1 MEIKEWFKKENRR
14 KLIISTIM
22 LLLIIAWMILIFQF
36 SCMNSKDSDK
46 ASSETVATIIEN
58 SLRVTNKIGATHSY
72 STHNDILNASKVL
85 NPLMRKVAH
94 FSEYF
99 ILGVLIIIFLN
110 YVIENKKYII
120 VFLISFVICA
130 LYATSDE
137 FHQVFISGRAGQAV
151 DVCID
156 TLGALTGIVLYST
169 YYLVYWIGKKKRH

>member
-1 MEIKEWFKKENRR
+1 
-14 KLIISTIM
+14 M

-58 SLRVTNKIGATHSY
+58 CLRFTNKIGATHSY

-94 FSEYF
+94 
-99 ILGVLIIIFLN
+99 LIIFLN
-110 YVIENKKYII
+110 YVVENKKYII
-120 VFLISFVICA
+120 VFLISLVICA

-137 FHQVFISGRAGQAV
+137 FHQVFISGRSGQAV

-156 TLGALTGIVLYST
+156 TLGALTGIILYST
-169 YYLVYWIGKKKRH
+169 YYLAYWIGKKKRH

>member
-1 MEIKEWFKKENRR
+1 MEIKEWFKQENRR

-22 LLLIIAWMILIFQF
+22 LLFIIAWMILIFQF

-46 ASSETVATIIEN
+46 VSSETV
-58 SLRVTNKIGATHSY
+58 VTNKIGATHSY

-120 VFLISFVICA
+120 VFLISLVICA

-137 FHQVFISGRAGQAV
+137 FHQVFISGRSGQAV

-156 TLGALTGIVLYST
+156 TLGALTGIILYST
-169 YYLVYWIGKKKRH
+169 YYLVYWIGKKKSIEILK

>member
-58 SLRVTNKIGATHSY
+58 SLKVTNKIGATHSY
-72 STHNDILNASKVL
+72 STHNDILNASKVI

-99 ILGVLIIIFLN
+99 ILGVLVIIFLN
-110 YVIENKKYII
+110 YVIGNKNI
-120 VFLISFVICA
+120 
-130 LYATSDE
+130 
-137 FHQVFISGRAGQAV
+137 
-151 DVCID
+151 
-156 TLGALTGIVLYST
+156 
-169 YYLVYWIGKKKRH
+169 